1 MAGRPPKTGYFLN
14 RAIRQLA
21 LVGRNVR
28 LPAAVGVW
36 LPVADDEH
44 PPWRVA
50 EMLAATFPDLDAPAL
65 PFVALLADADVME
78 FENELRG
85 RGQLLPD
92 LPDPR

>member
-1 MAGRPPKTGYFLN
+1 
-14 RAIRQLA
+14 
-21 LVGRNVR
+21 
-28 LPAAVGVW
+28 
-36 LPVADDEH
+36 
-44 PPWRVA
+44 
-50 EMLAATFPDLDAPAL
+50 MLAATFPDLDAPAL